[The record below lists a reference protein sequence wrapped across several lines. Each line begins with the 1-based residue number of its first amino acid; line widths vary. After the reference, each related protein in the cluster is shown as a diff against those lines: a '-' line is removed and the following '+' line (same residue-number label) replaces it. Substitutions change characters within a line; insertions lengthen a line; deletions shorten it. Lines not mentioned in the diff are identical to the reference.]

1 LYHDLDV
8 YTKKRGKY
16 INRKECAC
24 ARLILEEN
32 SIFVAEMTAPYRYF
46 LELAYKGSR
55 FHGWQIQL
63 NAVSVQETLEK
74 ALSLLLKTPIA
85 IVGSGR
91 TDTGVHASQQFAHFD
106 CEQELDTSDTL
117 KKLNAILPHEIAIYG
132 IFKAKPDAHA
142 RFSAIWRSYVYKI
155 NLRKNPFEQEGS
167 WIVFKQLDVEKMQ
180 AAADLLLKHED
191 FECFS
196 KIKTD
201 VKTFNCK
208 IKAAFWEQKEHQLLF
223 HITANRFLRGMVR
236 AIVGTLVEVGSG
248 KLSVTQ
254 FQQILESKDR
264 KQAKSAAPPQG
275 LYLCQVIYPPEILL
289 NN

>member
-1 LYHDLDV
+1 
-8 YTKKRGKY
+8 
-16 INRKECAC
+16 
-24 ARLILEEN
+24 
-32 SIFVAEMTAPYRYF
+32 MTAPNRYF
-46 LELAYKGSR
+46 LELAYKGTR
-55 FHGWQIQL
+55 FHGWQIQV
-63 NAVSVQETLEK
+63 NAISVQETLEK

-106 CEQELDTSDTL
+106 CEQALDTVATL
-117 KKLNAILPHEIAIYG
+117 KKLNAILPNDIS
-132 IFKAKPDAHA
+132 IFDIFLTKPDAHA
-142 RFSAIWRSYVYKI
+142 RFSATWRSYVYKI

-180 AAADLLLKHED
+180 AASDLLLAHED

-236 AIVGTLVEVGSG
+236 AIVGTLVEVGTG
-248 KLSVTQ
+248 KLSVSQ
-254 FQQILESKDR
+254 FQEILESKDR

-275 LYLCQVIYPPEILL
+275 LYLCEVTYPPEIFI